1 MSFIQ
6 IIALAVVQGITEF
19 LPISSSGHLILGSW
33 LFNWPDQGLVFD
45 TAVHVGTLAAVITY
59 FRREWIQL
67 FFGIGRNQLVE
78 VDDSGGV
85 IRARSLALLI
95 LMGTV
100 PLAIGGVLMKD
111 SIETNFRTPEAVG
124 WSLLVTAVVLLVG
137 ELVGRRNRDLSTL
150 RLPDSVIIGF
160 AQMLSV
166 LPGISRSGMTIS
178 IAIGLGMTRAA
189 AARFSMLLATPAIA
203 GAGLLLAANSVN
215 AAAPVNW
222 YAALLGA
229 CISAFTGYLVIA
241 GLIRFL
247 KTRSFRPFIVYCV
260 ILGILV
266 LAATYSGF

>member
-6 IIALAVVQGITEF
+6 IIVLALVQGITEF

-33 LFNWPDQGLVFD
+33 LFDWPDQGLVFD
-45 TAVHVGTLAAVITY
+45 MAVHVGTLAAVITY

-95 LMGTV
+95 LLGTV
-100 PLAIGGVLMKD
+100 PLAIGGLLMKE

-137 ELVGRRNRDLSTL
+137 ELLGRRNRVLSAL

-166 LPGISRSGMTIS
+166 LPGISRSGVTIS
-178 IAIGLGMTRAA
+178 IALMMGVQHEKAA
-189 AARFSMLLATPAIA
+189 NFAFFMAIPVLL
-203 GAGLLLAANSVN
+203 GAGLLQLFTIDCHAN
-215 AAAPVNW
+215 
-222 YAALLGA
+222 
-229 CISAFTGYLVIA
+229 ISCTPLFVGFISSAVTGYLVINWLL
-241 GLIRFL
+241 GVILRGKFYL
-247 KTRSFRPFIVYCV
+247 FSLYCV
-260 ILGILV
+260 TMPII
-266 LAATYSGF
+266 AYIFIN

>member
-1 MSFIQ
+1 
-6 IIALAVVQGITEF
+6 
-19 LPISSSGHLILGSW
+19 
-33 LFNWPDQGLVFD
+33 
-45 TAVHVGTLAAVITY
+45 
-59 FRREWIQL
+59 
-67 FFGIGRNQLVE
+67 
-78 VDDSGGV
+78 
-85 IRARSLALLI
+85 
-95 LMGTV
+95 
-100 PLAIGGVLMKD
+100 MKD

-124 WSLLVTAVVLLVG
+124 WSLLLTAVVLLVG

-150 RLPDSVIIGF
+150 SLPDSVIIGF

-203 GAGLLLAANSVN
+203 GAGLLLAANAVN
-215 AAAPVNW
+215 AVAPVNW

-247 KTRSFRPFIVYCV
+247 KTRSLRPFIVYCV
-260 ILGILV
+260 IVGVLV